1 MKPVIKL
8 IFKAMTQQH
17 PVTNGNL
24 CLPFSAARKS
34 WPLHQTNNMVYTLY
48 TQEAQPWIKTM
59 LKNLIIN
66 IFMNT
71 PVFLVGFFAPLVLHN
86 YKNNHSVINS
96 TVSDINETLIL

>member
-48 TQEAQPWIKTM
+48 TQEAQP
-59 LKNLIIN
+59 
-66 IFMNT
+66 
-71 PVFLVGFFAPLVLHN
+71 
-86 YKNNHSVINS
+86 
-96 TVSDINETLIL
+96 